1 MDYLEQNMDW
11 LRQQLEPLEKGAA
24 CKVTGNGLLGEGA
37 EVATC
42 WCASRH
48 AAARMDG
55 FVGAQVLW
63 WCCLA

>member
-1 MDYLEQNMDW
+1 MDW

-24 CKVTGNGLLGEGA
+24 CKASGNGLLGEGA

-42 WCASRH
+42 RCASGH

-55 FVGAQVLW
+55 FVGALVSW
-63 WCCLA
+63 WLLLGMIV